1 MINKTHIYIYIF
13 FTFTTW
19 YMYSVLCK
27 IHYTHIQR
35 IVTSI
40 LTTWP
45 TCHLHSSKTFNQNSR
60 FIVCNMKQIINHSLQ
75 LSETTLFNHQLAH
88 ERYRR
93 VKTVK
98 LVMKKSTCCQL
109 ANIVWKIVFI
119 SKYYTWSW
127 YHSCIQ

>member
-13 FTFTTW
+13 FTFTTR

-27 IHYTHIQR
+27 IHYTPIQR

-45 TCHLHSSKTFNQNSR
+45 TWHLHSSKTFNQNSR

-75 LSETTLFNHQLAH
+75 LSETTLFNRQLAH

-98 LVMKKSTCCQL
+98 LVKKKSTCCQL
-109 ANIVWKIVFI
+109 ANIVWKIVLI